1 MKSTRNSTER
11 LTLDQP
17 DGARR
22 AHTRRNRV
30 ERVLRLMGAWD
41 EAAAQIEH
49 HDAIRHAARHD
60 GVTVANATLQQ
71 AVEAFRADLGLTNV
85 SDTLTWLAEAGL
97 SLEDV
102 EAELDA
108 HVLEDIL
115 CDRLSLRE
123 IEDGFQKVRIRFDLV
138 LLRVFVVADQESGQ
152 GLATRLRDAH
162 DSPHR
167 QELLE
172 YCVGQR
178 MEWGWYFREELP
190 ERAATQVFKA
200 LPGAVIGPIE
210 IGEGRHALYGI
221 EAFRPAS
228 LDAEIE
234 ARIRKEMVT
243 ERAREIMNPD
253 DASRF
258 VLK

>member
-1 MKSTRNSTER
+1 MKPTRNSTER

-22 AHTRRNRV
+22 AQTQRNRV
-30 ERVLRLMGAWD
+30 ERVLRLTGAWE

-49 HDAIRHAARHD
+49 HDAIRHVARHD
-60 GVTVANATLQQ
+60 GVTVANEALQQ
-71 AVEAFRADLGLTNV
+71 AVEALRADLGLTNV
-85 SDTLTWLAEAGL
+85 SDSLTWLAEAGL

-102 EAELDA
+102 EAELEA
-108 HVLEDIL
+108 QVLEDIL

-123 IEDGFQKVRIRFDLV
+123 IEDGFQRVRIRFDLV
-138 LLRVFVVADQESGQ
+138 LLRVFVVADPESGQ
-152 GLATRLRDAH
+152 ALATRLRDAH
-162 DSPHR
+162 DSRHS
-167 QELLE
+167 QDFLE
-172 YCVGQR
+172 HCVGQR

-190 ERAATQVFKA
+190 ERAATQVFRA

-210 IGEGRHALYGI
+210 IGEGRHALYGV

-243 ERAREIMNPD
+243 ERALEIMNPD